1 MSKQQFYRLTLV
13 LAIPLFIFSFWL
25 GRQDFV
31 FNKGQFVQCDVNEN
45 SCIHIQIPLS
55 KLHEIN
61 SNNLLLKYA
70 ATSSEKFLGLYNFNF
85 PIKVF
90 APHIHEDREVNI
102 SSLINGRTLEEHSCT
117 LHQHLSYNCKKD
129 LLSFTS
135 NSGRI
140 EFINADD
147 ATRFNNVIEN
157 GKSHFKD
164 YFLIQTA
171 IGFGFFLAFLTSYLI
186 ISWLI
191 HFIIYGMKKG
201 SIEK

>member
-1 MSKQQFYRLTLV
+1 MSKQQYIRLTLV
-13 LAIPLFIFSFWL
+13 LAIPILIFSFWL
-25 GRQDFV
+25 AQQDFI
-31 FNKGQFVQCDVNEN
+31 FNRGQFVQCDVNEN

-55 KLHEIN
+55 ELHEIN

-70 ATSSEKFLGLYNFNF
+70 ATSSENFLGLYNFNF

-90 APHIHEDREVNI
+90 APHIYEDREVNI
-102 SSLINGRTLEEHSCT
+102 SSLISGKTLEEHSCT

-147 ATRFNNVIEN
+147 YIKFKNITEKGR
-157 GKSHFKD
+157 SYFKD
-164 YFLIQTA
+164 YLPIQIA
-171 IGFGFFLAFLTSYLI
+171 IGIGFFLFFAILYLI

-191 HFIIYGMKKG
+191 HFIIHGTKKRLK
-201 SIEK
+201 EK